1 MAVLLFLWF
10 SPSYSGPRKTIT
22 SGKLY
27 TELSGGLPIVVVSV
41 PMKKAGNFKLD
52 KVPLKILKLSNKCF
66 QTSIFHQQ
74 WLGIVV
80 RTPDLH
86 TAGKKVRGSNPVRG
100 NKGNKG
106 RDILDNFLAVKA
118 TLPKDSLKKVCFSRD
133 SNL

>member
-1 MAVLLFLWF
+1 MG
-10 SPSYSGPRKTIT
+10 Y
-22 SGKLY
+22 
-27 TELSGGLPIVVVSV
+27 LPEAVSV

-66 QTSIFHQQ
+66 QTSVIHQQ

-86 TAGKKVRGSNPVRG
+86 TAVKTVRGSNPERG

-106 RDILDNFLAVKA
+106 RKFFPAIFWQSHTQNINVNYGLFW
-118 TLPKDSLKKVCFSRD
+118 
-133 SNL
+133 